1 MADDKWNDN
10 DMAKYYMTN
19 VLESFFTDVFEN
31 QSARRKL
38 EIIYAERI
46 KIDAILSQKM
56 YGTEPNVWRAGLS
69 LIEAITSEGTRFRHS
84 YEDEINEWLDE
95 NL

>member
-1 MADDKWNDN
+1 MADDKWNDKE
-10 DMAKYYMTN
+10 MAKYYMIN
-19 VLESFFTDVFEN
+19 VLESLFPDVFEK

-69 LIEAITSEGTRFRHS
+69 LIEAITSEGTRFSHS